1 MSQLKFYI
9 LPLIAYLIVANP
21 GAHKATRSVLGN
33 WVSTPDG
40 TAKLGGLLLHGVV
53 FVLLVSFLMR
63 LFPRDRSYY
72 DPMQARVGPGMSDD
86 YPGKGGDTGMKP
98 MPY

>member
-1 MSQLKFYI
+1 MSQLKFYL
-9 LPLIAYLIVANP
+9 LPLVAYLIVASP
-21 GAHKATRSVLGN
+21 GTHKATRSVLGN

-53 FVLLVSFLMR
+53 FVLLVSLLMR
-63 LFPRDRSYY
+63 LFPRSRSNY
-72 DPMQARVGPGMSDD
+72 DPAQAQVGPHMSTGMGPGME
-86 YPGKGGDTGMKP
+86 P